1 MDPINQKQR
10 HKESRRHLREAEVN
24 SAHLLSPRLSEYYD
38 PRYFEKMA
46 DGFESPYPCC
56 PWGIMN
62 QLETREAEEVA
73 RKPIT
78 VTRVEFG
85 HRGRTI
91 HLPSTDLL
99 SGGRGGSRSKSR
111 FVAHRKTI

>member
-1 MDPINQKQR
+1 M
-10 HKESRRHLREAEVN
+10 N

-56 PWGIMN
+56 PLGSMN

-73 RKPIT
+73 RKPI
-78 VTRVEFG
+78 VVHGLNLDIGVEQ
-85 HRGRTI
+85 
-91 HLPSTDLL
+91 STSPRPTSSPAGVGVHARNLGL
-99 SGGRGGSRSKSR
+99 
-111 FVAHRKTI
+111 